1 MSLYRYIFNKIENVL
16 NSFLLFTKKNL
27 SPKLIVFL
35 MYLWI
40 IMTRKLICEC
50 NEGNVTYSLMT
61 YQFRMKRFWILF
73 LLFEDKIENFTW
85 SRMASGVYC
94 NGLQRNVLMQS
105 MRWIKVIEKI
115 SFEFNDSN
123 KNCLIWIH

>member
-1 MSLYRYIFNKIENVL
+1 MLNWFPFWMVKMRKYVLIRIWFMLNVIVSIHFQQNRKCIEFIFT
-16 NSFLLFTKKNL
+16 FHRKKFL

-61 YQFRMKRFWILF
+61 YQFRMKMNW
-73 LLFEDKIENFTW
+73 K
-85 SRMASGVYC
+85 G
-94 NGLQRNVLMQS
+94 
-105 MRWIKVIEKI
+105 
-115 SFEFNDSN
+115 FEFFFFYLRIKLKILHEVEWLQEFIVMGYNATF
-123 KNCLIWIH
+123 